1 MSYRRAAFAVSLLP
15 NYCEPHG
22 EAEPKRNIPPVFQ
35 DDFSSNI
42 LQRGYGKPPR
52 WNVARLVPAVRF
64 KLNWPQR
71 DRDAEQNELRK
82 IETAGIVFA
91 QNVSASLCL
100 CG

>member
-52 WNVARLVPAVRF
+52 WNVAKLVPAG
-64 KLNWPQR
+64 LSLPQR
-71 DRDAEQNELRK
+71 LRDAEETNKRNGRLLEL
-82 IETAGIVFA
+82 
-91 QNVSASLCL
+91 
-100 CG
+100 